1 MTIEYNKIKVYNNE
15 LLSKTNTEKSENNT
29 NLLNNSNK
37 KLVGCYENT
46 KKVMTRI
53 SLISLSTYQKSTIR
67 ITILSTT
74 NQILLQTYQIT
85 ELTLKNQTSVINYQK
100 IKLLTTYY

>member
-37 KLVGCYENT
+37 KPVGCYKNT

-53 SLISLSTYQKSTIR
+53 SLISLSNNNFVNDKSNI
-67 ITILSTT
+67 TT
-74 NQILLQTYQIT
+74 NLPNYGVNIEKSNVSNKLPKNKVTNNLL
-85 ELTLKNQTSVINYQK
+85 
-100 IKLLTTYY
+100 